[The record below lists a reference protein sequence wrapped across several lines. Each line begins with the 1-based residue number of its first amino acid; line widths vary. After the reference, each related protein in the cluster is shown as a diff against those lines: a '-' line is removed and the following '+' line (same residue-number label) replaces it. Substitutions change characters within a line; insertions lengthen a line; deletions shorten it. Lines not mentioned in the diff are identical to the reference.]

1 MQNQGAYRGALAAAF
16 VLAAFRVSMVVPIKK
31 SVNHSITVAT
41 VPETGCAQQ
50 QQEVRLRSD
59 SKVWSECAFGLV
71 GHCFHCCNQL
81 LSAVMWSLRF
91 SFSWSCVCHFLRFT
105 TLRTRPVK
113 ADRKQTLFLDAQ
125 PFDSLHL
132 SRCRLSSCVSVQK
145 TQKTKGRA
153 NPPISI

>member
-16 VLAAFRVSMVVPIKK
+16 VLAAFRLSMIVAVEK
-31 SVNHSITVAT
+31 SVNHSRTVAS
-41 VPETGCAQQ
+41 VRETGCAQQ

-59 SKVWSECAFGLV
+59 FKVWSECAFGLV
-71 GHCFHCCNQL
+71 GHCFLCCNQF

-91 SFSWSCVCHFLRFT
+91 SFSGSCVCHFMRFT
-105 TLRTRPVK
+105 TLRTRPVND
-113 ADRKQTLFLDAQ
+113 DRKQTFFLDAQ

-145 TQKTKGRA
+145 THITKGRA
-153 NPPISI
+153 NPPISM